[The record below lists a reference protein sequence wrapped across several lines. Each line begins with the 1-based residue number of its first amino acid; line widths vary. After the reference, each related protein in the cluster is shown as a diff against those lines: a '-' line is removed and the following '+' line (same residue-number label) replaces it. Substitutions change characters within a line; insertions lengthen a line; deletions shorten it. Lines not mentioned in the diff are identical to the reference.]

1 MLIRELLI
9 VVFPYL
15 GLAGE
20 AARARVREVA
30 QALVA
35 LQSTGEQ
42 VDNTVA
48 AASGGPAAR
57 A

>member
-1 MLIRELLI
+1 MPIRELLI
-9 VVFPYL
+9 VVCPCL

-20 AARARVREVA
+20 AVRARVREVA

-42 VDNTVA
+42 VANAVA
-48 AASGGPAAR
+48 AASGAPAAR